1 MWWARDVVWDCA
13 SPQDCRPVSRS
24 DRHTVF
30 PGRRQVDRAALRRVA
45 ADLGWHDQDIVDQVG
60 EGGVEVRSSCP
71 LETILAFHHRGVLD
85 EPIAAAKVIASD
97 LGEGW
102 VAPPVQHLPFV
113 PCRLLPRNVV
123 MQERTRL
130 VGEGGEAVLES
141 TTLNRASH
149 RTLVMGMRH
158 L

>member
-1 MWWARDVVWDCA
+1 MWDCA
-13 SPQDCRPVSRS
+13 STQDCRLVART
-24 DRHTVF
+24 DRDTVF
-30 PGRRQVDRAALRRVA
+30 PGERQIDRAALRRVA

-85 EPIAAAKVIASD
+85 EPIAAAKVIAGD

-102 VAPPVQHLPFV
+102 VAPPVPHLPSV
-113 PCRLLPRNVV
+113 PRRLLPRTVV

-130 VGEGGEAVLES
+130 IGEGDAAVL
-141 TTLNRASH
+141 
-149 RTLVMGMRH
+149 
-158 L
+158 